1 MTGLCPLLKKSFRWE
16 TGKGHFKV
24 MKEVKK
30 TRNTPSREAARAAN
44 GVRHRKRRKRSYTLY
59 YLLLLFFVLIS
70 GITLSLTVFFNI
82 ETIKVNGSS
91 LNSAEQI
98 INQSCIKKGNNL
110 FRINPEKA
118 AKLLKDNMQ
127 NIDSVRIERKFP
139 SSLIVNVTDAVP
151 TYYVTD
157 GNSYTVISE
166 GNRIL
171 DTGIAK
177 EQVTAP
183 IRLEG
188 LEVSKFQ
195 KGDFIDG
202 KANAKLELLQKI
214 KQAAAKNE
222 LTNITAINLIS
233 DVDLS
238 VEIEGRITVRLG
250 NSTELSYK
258 INFAQN
264 IIDTKLDKD
273 EVGVIDASKAG
284 KIYFSPGSVASS
296 AASMITSS
304 GQATSNVQSG
314 SSAGK
319 TSSGVNT
326 SSKMTASVGTGSE

>member
-1 MTGLCPLLKKSFRWE
+1 
-16 TGKGHFKV
+16 

-70 GITLSLTVFFNI
+70 GVTLSLTVFFNI

-98 INQSCIKKGNNL
+98 ISQSGIKKGDNL

-118 AKLLKDNMQ
+118 AKTLKDNMQ
-127 NIDSVRIERKFP
+127 NIDSVQIERKFP
-139 SSLIVNVTDAVP
+139 SSLIINVTDAVP
-151 TYYVTD
+151 TYYVAD
-157 GNSYTVISE
+157 GDSYTVISE

-183 IRLEG
+183 IRLDG
-188 LEVSKFQ
+188 LTVSGFQ
-195 KGDFIDG
+195 KGDFIDD
-202 KANAKLELLQKI
+202 KENDKLEFLQKI
-214 KQAAAKNE
+214 KQAAEKNE
-222 LTNITAINLIS
+222 LTNITAINLTN
-233 DVDLS
+233 DVELS
-238 VEIEGRITVRLG
+238 IEIESRITVRLG

-258 INFAQN
+258 INFAKN
-264 IIDTKLDKD
+264 IIDTKLEKD

-284 KIYFSPGSVASS
+284 KIYFSPGPITSY
-296 AASMITSS
+296 ASMVTSSEQATSDAQSGSLAGETSS
-304 GQATSNVQSG
+304 GL
-314 SSAGK
+314 
-319 TSSGVNT
+319 NT
-326 SSKMTASVGTGSE
+326 SSKLTASADIRSE

>member
-1 MTGLCPLLKKSFRWE
+1 
-16 TGKGHFKV
+16 

-98 INQSCIKKGNNL
+98 INQSGIKKGNNL

-139 SSLIVNVTDAVP
+139 SSLIINVTDAVP

-202 KANAKLELLQKI
+202 KANAKLGLSHSGRQFLRHGRNTLSLHDALGDGFPDVEQKGLFVLP
-214 KQAAAKNE
+214 QAIRKH
-222 LTNITAINLIS
+222 
-233 DVDLS
+233 
-238 VEIEGRITVRLG
+238 
-250 NSTELSYK
+250 
-258 INFAQN
+258 
-264 IIDTKLDKD
+264 
-273 EVGVIDASKAG
+273 
-284 KIYFSPGSVASS
+284 
-296 AASMITSS
+296 
-304 GQATSNVQSG
+304 
-314 SSAGK
+314 SAGP
-319 TSSGVNT
+319 GIGQDVFDDAFVQLCDLMEEADAGLN
-326 SSKMTASVGTGSE
+326 VV

>member
-1 MTGLCPLLKKSFRWE
+1 
-16 TGKGHFKV
+16 

-70 GITLSLTVFFNI
+70 GVTLSLTVFFNI

-98 INQSCIKKGNNL
+98 ISQSGIKKGDNL

-118 AKLLKDNMQ
+118 AKTLKDNMQ
-127 NIDSVRIERKFP
+127 NIDSVQIERKFP
-139 SSLIVNVTDAVP
+139 SSLIINVTDAVP
-151 TYYVTD
+151 TYYVAD
-157 GNSYTVISE
+157 GDSYTVISE

-183 IRLEG
+183 IRLDG
-188 LEVSKFQ
+188 LTVSGFQ
-195 KGDFIDG
+195 KGDFIDD
-202 KANAKLELLQKI
+202 KENDKLEFLQKI

-222 LTNITAINLIS
+222 LTNITAINLTN
-233 DVDLS
+233 DVELS
-238 VEIEGRITVRLG
+238 IEIESRITVRLG

-258 INFAQN
+258 INFAKN
-264 IIDTKLDKD
+264 IIDTKLEKD

-284 KIYFSPGSVASS
+284 KIYFSPGPITSYVSMVTSS
-296 AASMITSS
+296 EQATSDAQSGSLAGETSS
-304 GQATSNVQSG
+304 GL
-314 SSAGK
+314 
-319 TSSGVNT
+319 NT
-326 SSKMTASVGTGSE
+326 SSKLTASADIRSE